1 MEKIKIHWDL
11 TRLHF
16 VDGDIM
22 NRISMWDKPLI
33 ALLSII
39 KEKISNEDYDGAMH
53 SIDSL
58 IIRIEGWYEG
68 NE

>member
-1 MEKIKIHWDL
+1 
-11 TRLHF
+11 
-16 VDGDIM
+16 
-22 NRISMWDKPLI
+22 MWDKPLI

>member
-1 MEKIKIHWDL
+1 VIGDL
-11 TRLHF
+11 
-16 VDGDIM
+16 M

-39 KEKISNEDYDGAMH
+39 KEKINEEDYDGAVY

-58 IIRIEGWYEG
+58 IIKIEGWYEG
-68 NE
+68 KE